1 MSETARSNRY
11 HIGIF
16 GRRNAG
22 KSSLINAI
30 TGQDTS
36 IVSSTAGTT
45 TDSVWKNIELPGI
58 GAAVLADTAGY
69 DDCGPLGEM
78 RVQRTR
84 QSAARVDLAIIL
96 LDGQPQDIALERE
109 WGALFASLNT
119 PIIYLLG
126 KGDAPD
132 AEKRTEEWERVLGQ
146 KVLRVSEKT
155 KEGIDELLASMAAI
169 FSSGD
174 NLDDITYSLAGKGDV
189 VVLVMPQ
196 DAQAPH
202 GRLIQPQVLTL
213 RNLLDKHCLALCCT
227 PEELPDMLG
236 V

>member
-36 IVSSTAGTT
+36 IVSSTVGTT
-45 TDSVWKNIELPGI
+45 TDTVWKNIELPGI

-96 LDGQPQDIALERE
+96 LDGQPQDIAPERE

-119 PIIYLLG
+119 PIIYVLG

-132 AEKRTEEWERVLGQ
+132 AQSCCKEWESVLA
-146 KVLRVSEKT
+146 KNVLCVSAKT
-155 KEGIDELLASMAAI
+155 RL
-169 FSSGD
+169 
-174 NLDDITYSLAGKGDV
+174 YPV
-189 VVLVMPQ
+189 V
-196 DAQAPH
+196 
-202 GRLIQPQVLTL
+202 
-213 RNLLDKHCLALCCT
+213 
-227 PEELPDMLG
+227 
-236 V
+236 